1 METTFTPGPW
11 HVRRDPLHF
20 DSATCVVAGISG
32 NRKPFMYTLEASIG
46 GDTDLETMEANAQLI
61 AAAPELYAVLSELE
75 ESCEYWSEYEVPLGI
90 AERIKSALQKARG
103 EQ

>member
-1 METTFTPGPW
+1 METKLKATPGPW
-11 HVRRDPLHF
+11 ELHESGAIVGPKIDDKPIWLRPVIARF
-20 DSATCVVAGISG
+20 DTGVKREDALLFASA
-32 NRKPFMYTLEASIG
+32 P
-46 GDTDLETMEANAQLI
+46 D
-61 AAAPELYAVLSELE
+61 LYAALSELE

>member
-1 METTFTPGPW
+1 METRFTPGPW
-11 HVRRDPLHF
+11 KFIDVIGG
-20 DSATCVVAGISG
+20 CVVWAGKRQLLEYSHSPDEE
-32 NRKPFMYTLEASIG
+32 NR
-46 GDTDLETMEANAQLI
+46 ANARL
-61 AAAPELYAVLSELE
+61 AASAPDLYAVLSELE

>member
-1 METTFTPGPW
+1 METKLKATPGPW
-11 HVRRDPLHF
+11 QAEIATMHGKVIEYFVRVDGDEIAIASAICDRD
-20 DSATCVVAGISG
+20 G
-32 NRKPFMYTLEASIG
+32 KPNQ
-46 GDTDLETMEANAQLI
+46 ANARLI
-61 AAAPELYAVLSELE
+61 AAAPDLYAALSELE